1 MIYLPERAFL
11 MLQKERGK
19 KDLQDA
25 NERRENV
32 RNPSFAYS
40 HANSHKA
47 SHVDLSWKTDFQAI
61 ITSQI

>member
-1 MIYLPERAFL
+1 